1 VPGDE
6 GFVETGPPPDDFT
19 GEEDI
24 YSSST
29 GISYDEISGSINSP
43 GGSTLS
49 STSSSTKASSVST
62 HATGGKGS
70 SQRKVSFRTFI
81 DRRTGLR
88 VKIIITKPKI
98 PLLAKI
104 SKVDMKGLM
113 TV

>member
-1 VPGDE
+1 V
-6 GFVETGPPPDDFT
+6 T
-19 GEEDI
+19 
-24 YSSST
+24 
-29 GISYDEISGSINSP
+29 
-43 GGSTLS
+43 
-49 STSSSTKASSVST
+49 
-62 HATGGKGS
+62 

-98 PLLAKI
+98 PLVAKI